1 MASELRVNTLKD
13 ASGNNSIAT
22 SFVAGGSA
30 KAWNHFTS
38 HSSTSIRDS
47 FNVTS
52 VTDNGTGQTTT
63 ALTNSFANNDYAA
76 VWYHNGTSS
85 EAYTSFANGYVGGLG
100 TRGTGVLSSFS
111 YDLAAADASLNDII
125 ITGDLA

>member
-1 MASELRVNTLKD
+1 MSVLKADTIQSTSGGAATLTKQ
-13 ASGNNSIAT
+13 
-22 SFVAGGSA
+22 VAP

-47 FNVTS
+47 FNVAS

-63 ALTNSFANNDYAA
+63 ALTNSFVNNDYAA

-111 YDLAAADASLNDII
+111 YDTAAADASLNDIV